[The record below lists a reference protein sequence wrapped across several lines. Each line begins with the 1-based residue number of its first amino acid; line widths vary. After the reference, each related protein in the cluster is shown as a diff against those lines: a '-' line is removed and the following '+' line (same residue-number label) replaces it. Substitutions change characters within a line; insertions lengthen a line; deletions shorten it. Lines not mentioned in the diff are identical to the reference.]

1 MRVDHCKWR
10 RINKW
15 SEIGGPARLATRL
28 RASLRT
34 GNLPEFFEQPDGC
47 QRIDQAAAALIVE
60 HRLLHTA
67 QETGMRDQAFQG
79 DDGMCFNNKIGQA
92 KGVRINGAEE
102 AIVCDNDT
110 EHVLSYAVFGRFG
123 GRAGIAEFTDLAGYR
138 PRPSRIIIHFRS
150 AF

>member
-10 RINKW
+10 RINKR

-34 GNLPEFFEQPDGC
+34 GNLPEFFEQPDGS

-60 HRLLHTA
+60 HRLLLPA
-67 QETGMRDQAFQG
+67 QETGMRDQAFLC
-79 DDGMCFNNKIGQA
+79 DDVMCFQHNIWQA
-92 KGVRINGAEE
+92 MGVRINGAEE

-110 EHVLSYAVFGRFG
+110 E
-123 GRAGIAEFTDLAGYR
+123 
-138 PRPSRIIIHFRS
+138 
-150 AF
+150 